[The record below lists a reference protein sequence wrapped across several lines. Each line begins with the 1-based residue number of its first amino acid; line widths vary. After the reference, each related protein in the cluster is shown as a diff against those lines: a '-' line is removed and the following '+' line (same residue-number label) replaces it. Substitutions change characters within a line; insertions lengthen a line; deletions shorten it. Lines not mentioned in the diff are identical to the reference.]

1 MVLDKEA
8 GSETSYDIS
17 ERDAEMKNLFLA
29 KSLPLNP
36 DAQDS
41 SYAAAIASLIN
52 KASGVEGAS
61 EEENAFAKA
70 EKVLAKNLGVTAETA
85 VSGKDLQIR
94 VINVNNV
101 VAGLV
106 VLEKAE
112 DCKVSALDAE
122 MKNLFLAKSLPLDV
136 NGQSTVMAATAANAI
151 NVACGFEAQEIKTKE
166 SALTEATVP
175 VPEEPAEEKPVEE
188 TSAEEKIAN
197 ESVETSEANASSFA
211 LRVTAEFENDVL
223 ASLTV
228 LEKAADSDV
237 FTPCAEEEGLKE
249 KFIGQ
254 ALPLDTKQ
262 GSALEATVAI
272 AINKAYFDAAHEAQQ
287 GQTEI
292 EEAPAMQNDEEPA
305 YVGEAIAFFTAIRAK
320 VKITPALTVEA
331 VEFEEKPVGAEKYQP
346 CGQNDRLEALFVG
359 EPLPLD
365 VKAFDDAFEAAA
377 AVAVNA
383 AYAQLPETQPD
394 DSVTVNTFGFGEAI
408 SFFAQYRAAAAFEN
422 GRLVT
427 FGAYKAPL
435 NSETV
440 EPIDCVLLNK
450 LLDGQEMPLPTD
462 GWTASG
468 LPEYEAA
475 AIVIALNQAYVNS
488 LAGLQ

>member
-1 MVLDKEA
+1 M
-8 GSETSYDIS
+8 
-17 ERDAEMKNLFLA
+17 
-29 KSLPLNP
+29 
-36 DAQDS
+36 
-41 SYAAAIASLIN
+41 
-52 KASGVEGAS
+52 
-61 EEENAFAKA
+61 
-70 EKVLAKNLGVTAETA
+70 
-85 VSGKDLQIR
+85 
-94 VINVNNV
+94 
-101 VAGLV
+101 
-106 VLEKAE
+106 
-112 DCKVSALDAE
+112 
-122 MKNLFLAKSLPLDV
+122 
-136 NGQSTVMAATAANAI
+136 
-151 NVACGFEAQEIKTKE
+151 
-166 SALTEATVP
+166 
-175 VPEEPAEEKPVEE
+175 
-188 TSAEEKIAN
+188 
-197 ESVETSEANASSFA
+197 
-211 LRVTAEFENDVL
+211 
-223 ASLTV
+223 
-228 LEKAADSDV
+228 
-237 FTPCAEEEGLKE
+237 
-249 KFIGQ
+249 
-254 ALPLDTKQ
+254 
-262 GSALEATVAI
+262 
-272 AINKAYFDAAHEAQQ
+272 
-287 GQTEI
+287 
-292 EEAPAMQNDEEPA
+292 
-305 YVGEAIAFFTAIRAK
+305 GEAIAFFTAIRAK

-331 VEFEEKPVGAEKYQP
+331 VEFEEKTVGAEKYQP

-365 VKAFDDAFEAAA
+365 VKAFDDAFETAA